1 MFTPFSEVLSFAATF
16 RGGWGGGG
24 GGGGGAIACVA
35 SVLQASS
42 VFLCGQCELCLERA
56 VAVFVED
63 TKPVFCDMANSIK

>member
-1 MFTPFSEVLSFAATF
+1 M
-16 RGGWGGGG
+16 
-24 GGGGGAIACVA
+24 A

-42 VFLCGQCELCLERA
+42 VFLCELCLERA

>member
-1 MFTPFSEVLSFAATF
+1 MQQH
-16 RGGWGGGG
+16 W